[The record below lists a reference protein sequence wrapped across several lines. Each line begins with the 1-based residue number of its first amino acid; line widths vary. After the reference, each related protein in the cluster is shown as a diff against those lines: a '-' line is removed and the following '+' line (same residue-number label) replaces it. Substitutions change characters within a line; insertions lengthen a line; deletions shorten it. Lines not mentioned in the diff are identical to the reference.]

1 MARIAKYTFVALLAC
16 SSLSSTTLGFAPQSL
31 PLSASKAAATSSTK
45 LFIIGPMLRK
55 MREEREAKNMPMAN
69 PNEARNEAPGLRVGA
84 NAWKWPPVW
93 PYDANFFKRKSEMN
107 GKNTASNPMMN
118 MMSNPMDAFEKK
130 DVPKV
135 DENTFDS
142 LKWWDENK
150 DVTTDLDERVAD
162 KIRR

>member
-1 MARIAKYTFVALLAC
+1 
-16 SSLSSTTLGFAPQSL
+16 
-31 PLSASKAAATSSTK
+31 
-45 LFIIGPMLRK
+45 
-55 MREEREAKNMPMAN
+55 MPMAN

-162 KIRR
+162 KIRW